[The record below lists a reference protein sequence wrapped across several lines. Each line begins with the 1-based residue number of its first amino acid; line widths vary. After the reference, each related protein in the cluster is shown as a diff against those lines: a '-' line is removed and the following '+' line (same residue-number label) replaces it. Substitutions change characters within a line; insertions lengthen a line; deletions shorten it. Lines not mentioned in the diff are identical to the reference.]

1 MKKTTLIRINK
12 QSPGHTEWVTID
24 NHGKQITKINTGNLN
39 DFPDEHK
46 VNTLIVLTPATESFL
61 TFVDLPFKS
70 NSKLKKAIPYAL
82 EDQIANDINDI
93 HFSFERSKKN
103 KLISIAAINKNELNY
118 YNELLSSHNIRPHA
132 ITSEIHGLPLIEKT
146 ISLLVEPS
154 NVYINNGLDKAYC
167 LDSMN
172 ISESVNLID
181 TEKDISNIQIY
192 LNENNQDLIS
202 QCDELRDLYKTVDVK
217 ILDKGI
223 LQKLSQ
229 NILNADYVNF
239 LQGEYTPKRDT
250 KKYFKPW
257 RHTILFAAIFF
268 SLSLVNISLNYI
280 QLSKYEKNLASQ
292 FLNEYQ
298 YFTANANDI
307 SDPIRI
313 ITAIKN
319 SNSKIKEK
327 ALFFEG
333 LALISS
339 AIKNKDNVLL
349 NSITFQKNT
358 FNIRLIT
365 PNVTLLDAIARGINQ
380 NNNFTA
386 RIQSTNQ
393 ENDIVESRLEIR
405 TLNQ

>member
-1 MKKTTLIRINK
+1 MKKTTIIRINK
-12 QSPGHTEWVTID
+12 KSPDHSEWVTID
-24 NHGKQITKINTGNLN
+24 SYGKQISEIESGNLN
-39 DFPDEHK
+39 DISEEDK
-46 VNTLIVLTPATESFL
+46 TNTLIVLTPATDSLL
-61 TFVDLPFKS
+61 TFIDLPIKS

-82 EDQIANDINDI
+82 EDQIASDINDI

-154 NVYINNGLDKAYC
+154 NIYINNGLDKAYC

-192 LNENNQDLIS
+192 LNENNQDLIAQS
-202 QCDELRDLYKTVDVK
+202 EKLRDSYNTVDVK
-217 ILDKGI
+217 ILAKGL
-223 LQKLSQ
+223 LQKLSH
-229 NILNADYVNF
+229 NILNANYINF
-239 LQGEYTPKRDT
+239 LQGEHAPKIHI

-257 RHTILFAAIFF
+257 RYATLLVIIFF
-268 SLSLVNISLNYI
+268 ALSLINKSVNYI
-280 QLSKYEKNLASQ
+280 QLSKYEKNLASR
-292 FLNEYQ
+292 FLNEYR
-298 YFTANANDI
+298 YFAINATDI

-313 ITAIKN
+313 ISAIKN
-319 SNSKIKEK
+319 NDPQIRENS
-327 ALFFEG
+327 LFFEG
-333 LALISS
+333 LDIISN

-349 NSITFQKNT
+349 NSITFQGNI
-358 FNIRLIT
+358 FNIRLFT
-365 PNVTLLDAIARGINQ
+365 PNIALLDAIARGINQ
-380 NNNFTA
+380 NNNYAA

-393 ENDIVESRLEIR
+393 ENDTVESRIEIQV
-405 TLNQ
+405 LNQ